1 MGEAERKLELI
12 KKITDIEPTKRSTKI
27 EALMRLAE
35 LREYFDDD
43 EEFSNF
49 CAVEWKFIDTDTHHF
64 KRKINAGRFVL
75 MVEKN
80 SLPIPRSEYQVRP
93 LMYTMKKFSDQD
105 RIKIW
110 TIITKYE
117 KNPPESL
124 VKAGIN
130 WYREKKKTEEEIDI
144 ENNDFEEWMENP
156 SQILPKKKEAP
167 LKHKKRKE
175 RDESGSKYEPKMEID
190 ESKKPFKKR
199 KSARES
205 PERISNNQTLE
216 EKEDENWMNDFINL
230 THCFIKY
237 LMKNYEIDD
246 EAKIIFDFIMDVS
259 NRNIGNR
266 QEFNK
271 LINHYMDLSEFWE
284 ICEKSLKK

>member
-156 SQILPKKKEAP
+156 SQILPKKKGGTFE
-167 LKHKKRKE
+167 
-175 RDESGSKYEPKMEID
+175 
-190 ESKKPFKKR
+190 
-199 KSARES
+199 
-205 PERISNNQTLE
+205 T
-216 EKEDENWMNDFINL
+216 
-230 THCFIKY
+230 
-237 LMKNYEIDD
+237 
-246 EAKIIFDFIMDVS
+246 
-259 NRNIGNR
+259 
-266 QEFNK
+266 
-271 LINHYMDLSEFWE
+271 
-284 ICEKSLKK
+284 